1 MMQYNED
8 LFFQNQAKFLDT
20 KGLQHKKNTI
30 QNIIT
35 NRIQPFLIMLFS
47 VLSLIGIDAQTTQ
60 GSLTGK
66 VTMVDGEPLTS
77 ISVSLLDTDR
87 QTLTDDAGIYKF
99 GNLNAGQYTIK
110 LQILGSKEVRLPV
123 EVKSG
128 ENTQLDYQLTKEN
141 IMAIQEV
148 VIMKNT
154 NRFSKKESVYVA
166 RLPLKN
172 MENPQVYN
180 TVTKELFQEQ
190 VAVDLGS
197 ISKNVPGAG
206 VPMIANQGRVTFR
219 SRGFETEPNARNGV
233 AGAAFSVIDP
243 VNLERIEAIKGP
255 SATLFGKSVASSY
268 GGVYNR
274 VTKKPYNDFGGEV
287 GYVGGSWNYNRLT
300 LDVNTPVNKDRTALF
315 RLNAAGT
322 YEKSFQDLGFTNSL
336 AIAPSFSYQI
346 TDRMSLL
353 LDVEFNQA
361 KGTSVVRFNPYTG
374 SNKTQ
379 SIADMK
385 FPYYK
390 NFLSDDLAYETQMM
404 NIFAQLNYKI
414 SDKWTSQTIISRAR
428 STINGYISAINGKT
442 DSTASAQV
450 MVGTTSFIATNI
462 QQNFIGDFHIGRF
475 RNRMVIGLDYYN
487 NSNHFDRYHTNTKTF
502 NFVHPS
508 ADFRVNRNTIDALTA
523 TSAVRKENNGD
534 NTYAAYVSNVFNIND
549 QLMVM
554 ASLRIDRFQFKGV
567 YDITTGEI
575 KGGLSNSGVQAGP
588 YGQTAFSPKLGI
600 VYEVLKNKLS
610 LFGNYMNGFNNV
622 SGVDINGN
630 SFRPEYA
637 NQLEF
642 GVKTDLFNHR
652 LVGTLSYYNIR
663 VDNVLR
669 TNPDDIN
676 YSIQDG
682 TQLSKGMEAE
692 ITVNPFDWLNIVAG
706 YAYNDSKYS
715 KANPAVNGLRPALS
729 GPANMFNYWISY
741 RIPQGKLK
749 GLGIGTGANMGS
761 SSYQTNTQTS
771 KVIIPSYKMFDIG
784 IFYDQ
789 PKYRVGLKFD
799 NITNEKA
806 WSVRLTPQAPAR
818 FLGSVSLK
826 F

>member
-1 MMQYNED
+1 MIQSNENM
-8 LFFQNQAKFLDT
+8 LLAGCMNHSVGTRQNDT
-20 KGLQHKKNTI
+20 STKKI
-30 QNIIT
+30 QWY
-35 NRIQPFLIMLFS
+35 QPFLIFFFS
-47 VLSLIGIDAQTTQ
+47 LLSVTNLLAQEQQQ
-60 GSLTGK
+60 GEITGK
-66 VTMVDGEPLTS
+66 VSMIDGQPLRA
-77 ISVSLLDTDR
+77 ISVSLVEADR
-87 QTLTDDAGIYKF
+87 QTLTDDDGNYHFA
-99 GNLNAGQYTIK
+99 NLNAGTYTVK
-110 LQILGSKEVRLPV
+110 FQILGSKEIRLPV
-123 EVKSG
+123 EVKIG
-128 ENTQLDYQLTKEN
+128 EDTQLDYQLTKEN
-141 IMAIQEV
+141 IQAIQEV

-154 NRFSKKESVYVA
+154 NRFSKKESSFVA

-172 MENPQVYN
+172 LENPQVYN

-274 VTKKPYNDFGGEV
+274 VTKKPYNKFGGEV

-300 LDVNTPVNKDRTALF
+300 MDVNTPINKDRTALF

-322 YEKSFQDLGFTNSL
+322 FEKSFQDLGFTNSL

-346 TDRMSLL
+346 NDRMSLL

-361 KGTSVVRFNPYTG
+361 KGTSVVRFNPYIG
-374 SNKTQ
+374 SNKIQ

-414 SDKWTSQTIISRAR
+414 SENWTSQTIVSRAR

-462 QQNFIGDFHIGRF
+462 QQNFIGDFRIGRF
-475 RNRMVIGLDYYN
+475 RNRMVVGLDYYN
-487 NSNHFDRYHTNTKTF
+487 NSNHFDRYHTNTKVF

-508 ADFRVNRNTIDALTA
+508 ADFKVNHYTIDALTA
-523 TSAVRKENNGD
+523 TSAFRRENNSD
-534 NTYAAYVSNVFNIND
+534 NTYAAYVSDVFNITD
-549 QLMVM
+549 RLMVM
-554 ASLRIDRFQFKGV
+554 ASLRVDRFQFKGV

-575 KGGLSNSGVQAGP
+575 KGGLSNSGVQTGP
-588 YGQTAFSPKLGI
+588 YSQTALSPKMGI
-600 VYEVLKNKLS
+600 VYEILKNKVS

-630 SFRPEYA
+630 TFRPEYA
-637 NQLEF
+637 NQLEL
-642 GVKTDLFNHR
+642 GVKADIFDHK

-663 VDNVLR
+663 VDNILR

-682 TQLSKGMEAE
+682 TQLSKGFEAE
-692 ITVNPFDWLNIVAG
+692 LTANPLDGLNVVAG
-706 YAYNDSKYS
+706 YAYNDSKFTNAS
-715 KANPAVNGLRPALS
+715 PSVNGLRPALS
-729 GPANMFNYWISY
+729 GPANMFNFWISY
-741 RIPQGKLK
+741 RIPEGKLK
-749 GLGIGTGANMGS
+749 GLGIGGGGNMGS
-761 SSYQTNTQTS
+761 SSYQTNTQTA
-771 KVIIPSYKMFDIG
+771 KVIIPSYKMFDLG

-806 WSVRLTPQAPAR
+806 WSVRLTPQAPSR

>member
-1 MMQYNED
+1 MIQSNENMP
-8 LFFQNQAKFLDT
+8 LRGHMTHSKRTVQNKTAVSKM
-20 KGLQHKKNTI
+20 I
-30 QNIIT
+30 PWY
-35 NRIQPFLIMLFS
+35 QPFLVFCFS
-47 VLSLIGIDAQTTQ
+47 LLSLTSLLAQNVQGGI
-60 GSLTGK
+60 TGK
-66 VTMVDGEPLTS
+66 VNMVDGQPLRA
-77 ISVSLLDTDR
+77 ISVSLLETNR
-87 QTLTDDAGIYKF
+87 QTLTDDE
-99 GNLNAGQYTIK
+99 GNYYFEDLNAGNYTIK
-110 LQILGSKEVRLPV
+110 LQILGTKEVRLPV
-123 EVKSG
+123 EVKAG
-128 ENTQLDYQLTKEN
+128 EISTLDYQLTKEN
-141 IMAIQEV
+141 IQAIQEV

-154 NRFSKKESVYVA
+154 NRFSKKESGFVA

-172 MENPQVYN
+172 LENPQVYN

-274 VTKKPYNDFGGEV
+274 VTKKPYNSFGGEV
-287 GYVGGSWNYNRLT
+287 GYVGGSWDYNRLT
-300 LDVNTPVNKDRTALF
+300 VDVNTPINKDRTALF

-322 YEKSFQDLGFTNSL
+322 FEKSFQDLGFTNSL

-346 TDRMSLL
+346 NDRMSLL

-374 SNKTQ
+374 SNKIQ

-390 NFLSDDLAYETQMM
+390 NFLSDDLAYKTQMM
-404 NIFAQLNYKI
+404 NIFAQLNYKV
-414 SDKWTSQTIISRAR
+414 SENWTSQTIISRAR

-475 RNRMVIGLDYYN
+475 RNRMVLGLDYYN
-487 NSNHFDRYHTNTKTF
+487 NSNHFDRYHTNTKVF

-508 ADFRVNRNTIDALTA
+508 ADFRVNPAIIDALTA
-523 TSAVRKENNGD
+523 TSVMRKENNSD
-534 NTYAAYVSNVFNIND
+534 NTYAAYVSNVFNVTD

-554 ASLRIDRFQFKGV
+554 TSLRVDRFQFKGV

-575 KGGLSNSGVQAGP
+575 KGGLSNSGTQAGP
-588 YGQTAFSPKLGI
+588 YSQTALSPKLGL
-600 VYEVLKNKLS
+600 VYEILKNKVS

-642 GVKTDLFNHR
+642 GVKADIFNHR

-663 VDNVLR
+663 VDNILR

-682 TQLSKGMEAE
+682 TQLSKGFEAE
-692 ITVNPFDWLNIVAG
+692 VTANPFDGLNIVAG
-706 YAYNDSKYS
+706 YAYNDSKFTN
-715 KANPAVNGLRPALS
+715 ANPSVNGLRPALS
-729 GPANMFNYWISY
+729 GPANMFNFWISY
-741 RIPQGKLK
+741 RIPEGKLK
-749 GLGIGTGANMGS
+749 GLGVGGGGNMGS
-761 SSYQTNTQTS
+761 SSYQTNTQTA
-771 KVIIPSYKMFDIG
+771 KVIIPSYKMFDLG

-806 WSVRLTPQAPAR
+806 WSVRLTPQAPSR

>member
-1 MMQYNED
+1 MMQCNED
-8 LFFQNQAKFLDT
+8 LFFQNQTKSLDT

-47 VLSLIGIDAQTTQ
+47 VLSLIVINAQTIQ

-77 ISVSLLDTDR
+77 ISVSLLGTDR

-123 EVKSG
+123 EVKAG

-374 SNKTQ
+374 SSKTQ

-390 NFLSDDLAYETQMM
+390 NFLSDNLAYETQMM

-475 RNRMVIGLDYYN
+475 RNRMVVGLDYYN

-508 ADFRVNRNTIDALTA
+508 ADFRVNRNIIDALTA

-534 NTYAAYVSNVFNIND
+534 NTYAAYISDVFNITD

-554 ASLRIDRFQFKGV
+554 ASLRVDRFQFKGV

-692 ITVNPFDWLNIVAG
+692 ITVNPFDGLNIVAG

-761 SSYQTNTQTS
+761 SSYQTNTQTA

>member
-1 MMQYNED
+1 MMQCNEE

-35 NRIQPFLIMLFS
+35 DRIQPFLIMLFS

-123 EVKSG
+123 EVKAG

-642 GVKTDLFNHR
+642 GVKTDLFNHK

-692 ITVNPFDWLNIVAG
+692 ITVNPFDGLNIVAG

-761 SSYQTNTQTS
+761 SSYQTNTQTA

>member
-1 MMQYNED
+1 MKQR
-8 LFFQNQAKFLDT
+8 L
-20 KGLQHKKNTI
+20 HS
-30 QNIIT
+30 
-35 NRIQPFLIMLFS
+35 FLIVFFL
-47 VLSLIGIDAQTTQ
+47 LLGLAKINAQTTQ
-60 GSLTGK
+60 GALTGK
-66 VTMVDGEPLTS
+66 ITMVDGEPLTS
-77 ISVSLLDTDR
+77 ISVSLLGSER
-87 QTLTDDAGIYKF
+87 QTLTDDAGIYRF
-99 GNLNAGQYTIK
+99 VNLNPGKYVIK

-123 EVKSG
+123 EIKAD

-141 IMAIQEV
+141 ILAIQEV

-180 TVTKELFQEQ
+180 TVPKELFQEQ
-190 VAVDLGS
+190 GAVDLGS

-300 LDVNTPVNKDRTALF
+300 LDLNTPINKDRTALF

-361 KGTSVVRFNPYTG
+361 KGTSVVRFNPYVG
-374 SNKTQ
+374 GNKTQ
-379 SIADMK
+379 SIADMR

-414 SDKWTSQTIISRAR
+414 SENWTSQTILSRAR

-475 RNRMVIGLDYYN
+475 RNRMVVGLDYYN

-534 NTYAAYVSNVFNIND
+534 NTYAAYISNVFNITD

-554 ASLRIDRFQFKGV
+554 GSLRVDRFQFKGV

-600 VYEVLKNKLS
+600 VYEMLKNKLS

-642 GVKTDLFNHR
+642 GVKADIFNHK

-682 TQLSKGMEAE
+682 TQLSKGIEAE
-692 ITVNPFDWLNIVAG
+692 LTANPFEGLNIVAG

-715 KANPAVNGLRPALS
+715 KANPSVNGLRPALS
-729 GPANMFNYWISY
+729 GPGNMFNYWISY
-741 RIPQGKLK
+741 RIPYGKLK

-761 SSYQTNTQTS
+761 SSYQTNTQTA

-784 IFYDQ
+784 VFYDQ

-799 NITNEKA
+799 NITNEKT

>member
-1 MMQYNED
+1 MMQCNED
-8 LFFQNQAKFLDT
+8 LFFQNQTKSLDT

-35 NRIQPFLIMLFS
+35 DRIQPFLIILFS
-47 VLSLIGIDAQTTQ
+47 VLSLIGVDAQTIQ

-77 ISVSLLDTDR
+77 ISVSLLGTDR

-99 GNLNAGQYTIK
+99 GNLNTGQYIIK

-123 EVKSG
+123 EVKAG

-190 VAVDLGS
+190 VAIDLGS

-287 GYVGGSWNYNRLT
+287 GYIGGSWNYNRLT

-322 YEKSFQDLGFTNSL
+322 YEKSFQDLGFSNSL

-475 RNRMVIGLDYYN
+475 RNRMVVGLDYYN

-534 NTYAAYVSNVFNIND
+534 NTYAAYVSDVFNITD

-554 ASLRIDRFQFKGV
+554 ASLRVDRFQFKGV

-692 ITVNPFDWLNIVAG
+692 ITVNPFDGLNIVAG

-761 SSYQTNTQTS
+761 SSYQTNTQTA

-789 PKYRVGLKFD
+789 SKYRVGIKFD

>member
-1 MMQYNED
+1 MIRCSENVPLLKEII
-8 LFFQNQAKFLDT
+8 NPGKT
-20 KGLQHKKNTI
+20 KNTNKLLKTKMP
-30 QNIIT
+30 QWT
-35 NRIQPFLIMLFS
+35 KLLFIL
-47 VLSLIGIDAQTTQ
+47 VFSLINLVKVYAQDTQ
-60 GSLTGK
+60 GGIGGK
-66 VTMVDGEPLTS
+66 VNMIDGQPLRA
-77 ISVSLLDTDR
+77 ISVSLLGTDH
-87 QTLTDDAGIYKF
+87 QTLTDDEGAYRF
-99 GNLNAGQYTIK
+99 VNLNTGSYTVK
-110 LQILGSKEVRLPV
+110 FQILGSKEIRLPV
-123 EVKSG
+123 EVKAG
-128 ENTQLDYQLTKEN
+128 ETTTLDYQLTKEN
-141 IMAIQEV
+141 ILAIQEV

-154 NRFSKKESVYVA
+154 NRFSKKESGFVA

-172 MENPQVYN
+172 LENPQVYN

-274 VTKKPYNDFGGEV
+274 VTKKPYNDFGGEI
-287 GYVGGSWNYNRLT
+287 GYVGGSWSYNRLT
-300 LDVNTPVNKDRTALF
+300 VDVNTPVNKDRTALF

-322 YEKSFQDLGFTNSL
+322 FEKSFQDLGFTNSL

-346 TDRMSLL
+346 NDRMALL

-379 SIADMK
+379 SIADMN

-390 NFLSDDLAYETQMM
+390 NFLGDDLAYETQMM
-404 NIFAQLNYKI
+404 NIFAQLNYKV
-414 SDKWTSQTIISRAR
+414 SENWTSQTILSRAR

-475 RNRMVIGLDYYN
+475 RNRMVVGLDYYN
-487 NSNHFDRYHTNTKTF
+487 NSNHFDRYHTNTKVF

-508 ADFRVNRNTIDALTA
+508 ADFRVNHNTIDALTA
-523 TSAVRKENNGD
+523 TSAMRKENNGD
-534 NTYAAYVSNVFNIND
+534 NTYAAYVSDVFNITD

-554 ASLRIDRFQFKGV
+554 ASLRVDRFQFKGV

-575 KGGLSNSGVQAGP
+575 KGGLSNSGAQSGP
-588 YGQTAFSPKLGI
+588 YGQTAFSPKLGV

-622 SGVDINGN
+622 SGVDISGN
-630 SFRPEYA
+630 TFRPEYA

-642 GVKTDLFNHR
+642 GVKGDVFNHR

-663 VDNVLR
+663 VDNILR

-682 TQLSKGMEAE
+682 TQLSKGIEAE
-692 ITVNPFDWLNIVAG
+692 LTANPFDGLNIVAG
-706 YAYNDSKYS
+706 YAYNDSKYTN
-715 KANPAVNGLRPALS
+715 ANPSVNGLRPALS
-729 GPANMFNYWISY
+729 GPANMFNFWISY
-741 RIPQGKLK
+741 RISQGKLK
-749 GLGIGTGANMGS
+749 GLGIGGGGNMGS
-761 SSYQTNTQTS
+761 SSFQTNTQTA
-771 KVIIPSYKMFDIG
+771 KVIIPSYKMFDLG

>member
-1 MMQYNED
+1 MIQSNECM
-8 LFFQNQAKFLDT
+8 LSSGHMNHSGA
-20 KGLQHKKNTI
+20 TI
-30 QNIIT
+30 QNDIST
-35 NRIQPFLIMLFS
+35 PRNIQWFQQLLILFFSFLSFTTLYAQD
-47 VLSLIGIDAQTTQ
+47 VHGGI
-60 GSLTGK
+60 TGK
-66 VTMVDGEPLTS
+66 VSMVDGQPLRA
-77 ISVSLLDTDR
+77 ISVSLLETDR
-87 QTLTDDAGIYKF
+87 QTLTDDEGNYHF
-99 GNLNAGQYTIK
+99 ENLNAGSYTLK
-110 LQILGSKEVRLPV
+110 LQILGSKEIRLPV
-123 EVKSG
+123 EVKTG
-128 ENTQLDYQLTKEN
+128 EDTKLDYQLTKEN
-141 IMAIQEV
+141 IQAIQEV

-154 NRFSKKESVYVA
+154 NRFSKKESGFVA

-172 MENPQVYN
+172 LENPQVYN

-274 VTKKPYNDFGGEV
+274 VTKKPYNSFGGEV
-287 GYVGGSWNYNRLT
+287 GYVGGSWSYNRLT
-300 LDVNTPVNKDRTALF
+300 VDVNTPVNKDRTALF

-322 YEKSFQDLGFTNSL
+322 FEKSFQDLGFTNSL

-346 TDRMSLL
+346 NDRMSLL

-390 NFLSDDLAYETQMM
+390 KFLGDDLEYETQMM
-404 NIFAQLNYKI
+404 NIFAQLNYKV
-414 SDKWTSQTIISRAR
+414 SENWTSQTILSRAR
-428 STINGYISAINGKT
+428 STIKGYISAINGKT

-475 RNRMVIGLDYYN
+475 RNRMVVGLDYYN
-487 NSNHFDRYHTNTKTF
+487 NSNHFDRYHTNTKVF

-508 ADFRVNRNTIDALTA
+508 ADFRVNQNIIDALTA
-523 TSAVRKENNGD
+523 TSAFRKENNSD
-534 NTYAAYVSNVFNIND
+534 NTYAAYVSDVFNITD

-554 ASLRIDRFQFKGV
+554 ASLRVDRFQFKGV

-575 KGGLSNSGVQAGP
+575 KGGLSNSGTQSGP
-588 YGQTAFSPKLGI
+588 YGQTAFSPKMGI
-600 VYEVLKNKLS
+600 VYEILKNKVS

-630 SFRPEYA
+630 TFRPEYA

-642 GVKTDLFNHR
+642 GVKADIFNHR

-663 VDNVLR
+663 VDNILR
-669 TNPDDIN
+669 TNPDDVN

-682 TQLSKGMEAE
+682 TQLSKGIEAE
-692 ITVNPFDWLNIVAG
+692 ITANPFEGFNIVAG
-706 YAYNDSKYS
+706 YAYNDSKYTN
-715 KANPAVNGLRPALS
+715 ANPSVDGLRPALS
-729 GPANMFNYWISY
+729 GSANMYNFWISY
-741 RIPQGKLK
+741 RISEGKLK
-749 GLGIGTGANMGS
+749 GLGIGGGGNMGS
-761 SSYQTNTQTS
+761 SSYQTNTQTA
-771 KVIIPSYKMFDIG
+771 KVIIPSYKIFDLG

>member
-1 MMQYNED
+1 MMQCNED
-8 LFFQNQAKFLDT
+8 LFFQNQTKSLDT

-35 NRIQPFLIMLFS
+35 DRIQPFLIILFS

-77 ISVSLLDTDR
+77 ISVSLLNTDR
-87 QTLTDDAGIYKF
+87 QTLTDDTGIYKF

-123 EVKSG
+123 EVKAG

-534 NTYAAYVSNVFNIND
+534 NTYAAYVSDVFNITD

-554 ASLRIDRFQFKGV
+554 ASLRVDRFQFKGV

-692 ITVNPFDWLNIVAG
+692 ITVNPFDGLNIVAG

-761 SSYQTNTQTS
+761 SSYQTNTQTA

>member
-1 MMQYNED
+1 MIQPNECM
-8 LFFQNQAKFLDT
+8 FPGKHMTHSAETRQNDIST
-20 KGLQHKKNTI
+20 KNQQWVK
-30 QNIIT
+30 
-35 NRIQPFLIMLFS
+35 PFLILLF
-47 VLSLIGIDAQTTQ
+47 LLIGLTAIQAQNLQ
-60 GSLTGK
+60 GGISGK
-66 VTMVDGEPLTS
+66 VNMVDGQPLRA
-77 ISVSLLDTDR
+77 ISVSLPEADR
-87 QTLTDDAGIYKF
+87 QTLTDDEGNYHFA
-99 GNLNAGQYTIK
+99 NLNAGSYTVK
-110 LQILGSKEVRLPV
+110 LQILGAKEVRLPV
-123 EVKSG
+123 EVKAG
-128 ENTQLDYQLTKEN
+128 ETTILDYQLTQEN
-141 IMAIQEV
+141 IQAIQEV

-154 NRFSKKESVYVA
+154 NRFSKKESGFVA

-172 MENPQVYN
+172 LENPQVYN

-274 VTKKPYNDFGGEV
+274 VTKKPYNNFGGEV

-300 LDVNTPVNKDRTALF
+300 VDVNTPVNKDRTALF

-322 YEKSFQDLGFTNSL
+322 TEKSFQDIGFTNSL

-346 TDRMSLL
+346 NDRMSLL

-374 SNKTQ
+374 SNKIQ

-390 NFLSDDLAYETQMM
+390 NFLSDDLAYETQML
-404 NIFAQLNYKI
+404 NIFAQLNYKV
-414 SDKWTSQTIISRAR
+414 SENWTSQTILSRAR

-462 QQNFIGDFHIGRF
+462 QQNFIGDFRIGRF
-475 RNRMVIGLDYYN
+475 RNRMVVGLDFYN
-487 NSNHFDRYHTNTKTF
+487 NSNHFDRYHTNTKVF

-508 ADFRVNRNTIDALTA
+508 ADFRVNSNTIDALTA
-523 TSAVRKENNGD
+523 TSAFRRENNSD
-534 NTYAAYVSNVFNIND
+534 NTYAAYVSDVFNITD

-554 ASLRIDRFQFKGV
+554 ASLRVDRFQFKGV

-575 KGGLSNSGVQAGP
+575 KGGLSSSGAQSGP
-588 YGQTAFSPKLGI
+588 YGQTAFSPKMGI
-600 VYEVLKNKLS
+600 VYEILKNKLS

-622 SGVDINGN
+622 SGTDINGN
-630 SFRPEYA
+630 TFKPEYA

-642 GVKTDLFNHR
+642 GVKADIFNHR

-663 VDNVLR
+663 VDNILR

-682 TQLSKGMEAE
+682 TQVSKGFEAE
-692 ITVNPFDWLNIVAG
+692 LTANPFDGFNVVAG
-706 YAYNDSKYS
+706 YAYNDSKFTN
-715 KANPAVNGLRPALS
+715 ANPSVNGLRPALS
-729 GPANMFNYWISY
+729 GPANMFNFWVSY
-741 RIPQGKLK
+741 RIPEGKLK
-749 GLGIGTGANMGS
+749 GLGIGGGGNMGS
-761 SSYQTNTQTS
+761 SSYQTNTQTA
-771 KVIIPSYKMFDIG
+771 KVIIPSYKMFDLG

-806 WSVRLTPQAPAR
+806 WSVRLTPQAPSR